1 MCAGPKSSLF
11 DRSATAADLD
21 AAESRLYEL
30 GDPTGD
36 AARIEDLQT
45 QLATLQVSAAW
56 SVNLRGNA
64 RGCVALPN
72 SASTTGEYLSFGS
85 IEKIVCFLRPQRAR
99 AGTSSQAFER
109 VHSTL
114 SHSSKT

>member
-1 MCAGPKSSLF
+1 MCVINDVFACAGPKSNLF

-45 QLATLQVSAAW
+45 QLTTLQVSAAW
-56 SVNLRGNA
+56 PFFLLVNA
-64 RGCVALPN
+64 RGCVPLPN
-72 SASTTGEYLSFGS
+72 STSTTDEDLRFGP
-85 IEKIVCFLRPQRAR
+85 IEK
-99 AGTSSQAFER
+99 
-109 VHSTL
+109 
-114 SHSSKT
+114 